1 MATAQ
6 SVSSRRGSL
15 SLFPLPAKLC
25 FLHRDRPSSRRVRKR
40 SKRDCIRWNVT
51 SVQSRVPPAE
61 RARSSAF
68 SKSSSAQPLA
78 GRCSTSRPTGL
89 RRVHE
94 RSLALWARL
103 SLLELLYDR
112 QRRPKQ
118 ALRQV
123 HPVALVWTQL
133 LRFCSTTPYLSPSRT
148 RISRAGARLDTRCTQ
163 SLLPPLL
170 VATSLFIFFR
180 LRLPGLCRAQP
191 RLSSEASSRSCE
203 TSSTRSSQPLLLA
216 VPFARGSCATRS
228 GRSARSCGRSL
239 DSSRSHCISRR
250 RKLDKERVTKGI
262 LFQAL
267 QASRAREVHVGRRP
281 WSSAHALPPP
291 PTMTAS

>member
-1 MATAQ
+1 VATAQ

-78 GRCSTSRPTGL
+78 GRCSTSGPTGL

-133 LRFCSTTPYLSPSRT
+133 LRFCSTTPCLSPSRT
-148 RISRAGARLDTRCTQ
+148 RTSRAGARLDIRCTQ

-170 VATSLFIFFR
+170 VEISFR
-180 LRLPGLCRAQP
+180 LRLPSLYRAQP

-281 WSSAHALPPP
+281 WSSAHALSPP